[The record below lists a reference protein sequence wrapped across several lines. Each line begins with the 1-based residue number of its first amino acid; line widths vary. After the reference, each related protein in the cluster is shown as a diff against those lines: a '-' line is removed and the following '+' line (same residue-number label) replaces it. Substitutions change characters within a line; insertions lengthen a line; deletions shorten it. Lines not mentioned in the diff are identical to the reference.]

1 MVQLPVLYSTP
12 MPVRCPNVRAL
23 YGPVGSGRRPAVPR
37 KRCRYCKQQTQRA
50 GDTGTGKKI
59 STMNKQEYQ
68 EYTDS
73 VAEFIAAENL
83 RLWQVWIFKTI
94 W

>member
-1 MVQLPVLYSTP
+1 
-12 MPVRCPNVRAL
+12 
-23 YGPVGSGRRPAVPR
+23 
-37 KRCRYCKQQTQRA
+37 
-50 GDTGTGKKI
+50 
-59 STMNKQEYQ
+59 MNKQEYQ